1 MVACAQAGADAV
13 DSATDSMSG
22 MTSQPS
28 IGAIL
33 ASLEGSGIETGLD
46 PHHIRAIDSY
56 WAQVRLVYSPFEAG
70 LTGPDSEGTLRTS

>member
-1 MVACAQAGADAV
+1 MVACAEAGADAI

-33 ASLEGSGIETGLD
+33 ATLEGSDISTGLD
-46 PHHIRAIDSY
+46 VHQIRAIDSY
-56 WAQVRLVYSPFEAG
+56 WAQVRLFYSPFEAG
-70 LTGPDSEGTLRTS
+70 LTGPDPGKFFHS